1 MMTDDI
7 EECLQVVVKAL
18 KKSDLP
24 AEKVLDWCKMMS
36 AKDRVGFI
44 CDEELDAL
52 RKQLKV

>member
-24 AEKVLDWCKMMS
+24 AEKVLDWCKIM
-36 AKDRVGFI
+36 ATKDSVGSI